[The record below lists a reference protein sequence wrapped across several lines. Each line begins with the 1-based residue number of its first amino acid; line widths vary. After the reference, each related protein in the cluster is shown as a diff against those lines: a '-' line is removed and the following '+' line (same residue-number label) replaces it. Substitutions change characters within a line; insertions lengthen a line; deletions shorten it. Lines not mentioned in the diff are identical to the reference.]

1 MEKIKLNAMYANY
14 IMALQILDA
23 LMPKSLPRLLKTFL
37 AVCITCALE
46 VKLTSQ
52 ESFPSVPGFPH
63 SK

>member
-1 MEKIKLNAMYANY
+1 MYANY

-23 LMPKSLPRLLKTFL
+23 LMPKSLPKLLKTFL

-52 ESFPSVPGFPH
+52 ESFPSVPGFLH